1 MAAVSVT
8 TELFNQLMEGDQP
21 VLVEFQA
28 PWCVYCR
35 RIGPALDKISQQFD
49 GELSVVTVNIDDEPQ
64 LAHREQI
71 EVVPTLILYRGGK
84 ALGSVVAPESKSAI
98 EAFIGE
104 LLAK

>member
-104 LLAK
+104 ALAK

>member
-71 EVVPTLILYRGGK
+71 EVVPTLILYQGGK

-104 LLAK
+104 ALAK